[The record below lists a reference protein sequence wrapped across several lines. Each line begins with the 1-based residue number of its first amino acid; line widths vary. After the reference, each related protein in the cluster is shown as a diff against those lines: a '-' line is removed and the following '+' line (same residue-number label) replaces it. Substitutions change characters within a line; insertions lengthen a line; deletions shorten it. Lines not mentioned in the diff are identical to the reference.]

1 MTATTRKKR
10 NGMFLT
16 LVPRRGDC
24 RRILDSRFQ
33 SAGLLTHQTN
43 PADVFLRVAM
53 VEENGHRLIE
63 KRPSDGGAELPVRHL
78 RDLLVDVRQHDDDL
92 PAAHQHR
99 HGVGTDGDGEDERAG
114 EDAGHRE
121 EGDREEGPP
130 AAGAETPGRLFQR
143 RVDPWMMPIRERIM
157 KGRLS

>member
-1 MTATTRKKR
+1 MAAPNCQFAT
-10 NGMFLT
+10 
-16 LVPRRGDC
+16 
-24 RRILDSRFQ
+24 SR
-33 SAGLLTHQTN
+33 SAGRC
-43 PADVFLRVAM
+43 AA
-53 VEENGHRLIE
+53 
-63 KRPSDGGAELPVRHL
+63 AC
-78 RDLLVDVRQHDDDL
+78 DDL

-143 RVDPWMMPIRERIM
+143 RSIPWMMPIRERIM
-157 KGRLS
+157 KGRLSWTSPTTTPKALYISGNGCGVTPGAGARR